1 MREAAELKAKQLA
14 ADSAVRS
21 VSLHPDPGE
30 SLLLPLL
37 ARDHWSLFR

>member
-30 SLLLPLL
+30 SLLILL
-37 ARDHWSLFR
+37 ARDHCS